1 MVSINPTHGSP
12 VPAPSIDPPVSVAVT
27 APAGSA
33 APAAGAVSVPA
44 DTRDDSVEQRASRLL
59 GAGMTPPK
67 DGTGAA
73 GVAGAAKEVGS
84 MTEQPFDFYTI
95 STVFMMLAIA
105 MRKVQREQKQAALEG
120 QVKELMTGV
129 ADARDAAGKRFTAA
143 MIQSVLQAVS
153 AVAQGAFA
161 GVSLRLAYKMQLSP
175 TTNAAGRM
183 IESESNFQAV
193 NTQLGAK
200 AQGFSGMGQAS
211 SQFVNSIGSFAA
223 AFFERAAGM
232 KDADSR
238 EADARAKMAEAAVQQ
253 ASDAMNDAK
262 EAFTKVMEILADLD
276 RTNTEGTKAAA
287 RNI

>member
-1 MVSINPTHGSP
+1 MVSVNPTHGSP
-12 VPAPSIDPPVSVAVT
+12 VPAPSIDPPASVAVPT
-27 APAGSA
+27 PAGAA
-33 APAAGAVSVPA
+33 APAAAVRTLPT
-44 DTRDDSVEQRASRLL
+44 DTHDNTVEQRATKLL
-59 GAGMTPPK
+59 GAGMKPPT
-67 DGTGAA
+67 DASGTTG
-73 GVAGAAKEVGS
+73 GAKEVAAMS
-84 MTEQPFDFYTI
+84 EQPFDFYTI
-95 STVFMMLAIA
+95 SAVFMMLAIA

-129 ADARDAAGKRFTAA
+129 ADAREAAEKRFTAA
-143 MIQSVLQAVS
+143 MIQSVLQG
-153 AVAQGAFA
+153 VAGVVQGAFA

-175 TTNAAGRM
+175 STNAAGRM
-183 IESESNFQAV
+183 IETESNFQAV

-200 AQGFSGMGQAS
+200 AQGFGAMGQAS
-211 SQFVNSIGSFAA
+211 SQLVTSTGSFAA
-223 AFFERAAGM
+223 AFFERAAGL

-262 EAFTKVMEILADLD
+262 EAFTKVMEILADVD